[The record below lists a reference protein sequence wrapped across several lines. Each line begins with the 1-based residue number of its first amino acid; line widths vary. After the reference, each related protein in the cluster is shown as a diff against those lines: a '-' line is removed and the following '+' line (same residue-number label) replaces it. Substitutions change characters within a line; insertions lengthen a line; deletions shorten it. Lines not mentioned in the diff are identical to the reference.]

1 MTAMFRTRD
10 VTVVLGAL
18 VAAPLFPAA
27 LFLAPAAAQEQ
38 ESTCR
43 APGRRAT
50 LGETLCLTSPK
61 GFHLARCEMDLNIT
75 SWTILDA
82 PCPTAVLPDDGRTAP
97 TAPGENE
104 GAPRAEV
111 R

>member
-10 VTVVLGAL
+10 AAVVLGAL
-18 VAAPLFPAA
+18 VAAPLFP
-27 LFLAPAAAQEQ
+27 APAAAQEQ

-43 APGRRAT
+43 APGRRVA
-50 LGETLCLTSPK
+50 LGETLCLTTPK

-82 PCPTAVLPDDGRTAP
+82 PCPTAALPDDGRGAP
-97 TAPGENE
+97 SAPGE
-104 GAPRAEV
+104 GTPRGEV